1 MKQMTEKEIRE
12 WVDNDDGTWEEMC
25 VKFARHVGAL
35 KEPVVKYQYAY
46 RQIGDT
52 EFSKITGLMTE
63 SYFKDLSLMFDKN
76 IYKRLDFT
84 RTEE

>member
-35 KEPVVKYQYAY
+35 KEPVVKYQWAWKSRVSIRFEGITIPMTYEEAEK
-46 RQIGDT
+46 RKEESIGC
-52 EFSKITGLMTE
+52 
-63 SYFKDLSLMFDKN
+63 
-76 IYKRLDFT
+76 IYVRLDFT